1 MDDISLIENVYI
13 KLLILFRLQDLQSV
27 LIIRKK
33 KGVLEYIM
41 IIFPR
46 KQSLVA
52 MRIVKRYMEA

>member
-1 MDDISLIENVYI
+1 MDVSLIENVYI
-13 KLLILFRLQDLQSV
+13 KLLILFMLQDLQRV

-33 KGVLEYIM
+33 NGVLEYIM

-46 KQSLVA
+46 EQSLVA